1 MALDLERVR
10 HQFPALAGNAVFLDN
25 PGGTQVVKNCL
36 DRMLD
41 YLIEAN
47 ANHDGA
53 FKTSRES
60 DALAARARQAA
71 ADFLNARPEE
81 VVFGANMTTLTFHL
95 SRSLAPRLGPGD
107 SLVVTRLDHDAN
119 ISPWL
124 LLARDRGA
132 EILWVDFHPEDGTLD
147 LADLDRA
154 LEKKPKL
161 IAVGYASNAL
171 GTINPVADIAARAR
185 AAGALVFVD
194 AVHYAP
200 HGPIDAAAL
209 GCDFLACSA
218 YKFFGPHLGLLY
230 GRRELLEEL
239 PAYKV
244 RPADDRV
251 PFRFETGTPNFEALA
266 GLLGT
271 IEYLEELGT
280 RFGED
285 PEAEPADDPSGR
297 KRKLRRAAA
306 AVRAHE
312 RTLAAAMFETL
323 QAIPSMKIFGL
334 TDPARFDERVAT
346 FSFRLGDVP
355 RGGSPR
361 SWTATGSM
369 PGTGTTMPSRR
380 FGASA
385 SRTRA
390 ACSGSGPSITTLSK
404 TSPGSAGRWPGSPRP
419 EFFSGRRRKNHQSAA
434 DLVRE
439 RFAPAAETSGA
450 GCFREDAVNPEQ
462 VSRIRSFRP
471 AGESFD

>member
-161 IAVGYASNAL
+161 IAVSYASNAL

-244 RPADDRV
+244 RPADD
-251 PFRFETGTPNFEALA
+251 
-266 GLLGT
+266 
-271 IEYLEELGT
+271 
-280 RFGED
+280 
-285 PEAEPADDPSGR
+285 PSGR

-312 RTLAAAMFETL
+312 RTLASAMFEIL
-323 QAIPSMKIFGL
+323 RAVPSIKIFGL

-355 RGGSPR
+355 PRRIAEELDRDGIYAWDGHYYALETVRRLGLEDKGGMLRVGAVHYNTLEDIARLGR
-361 SWTATGSM
+361 SLA
-369 PGTGTTMPSRR
+369 
-380 FGASA
+380 
-385 SRTRA
+385 
-390 ACSGSGPSITTLSK
+390 
-404 TSPGSAGRWPGSPRP
+404 
-419 EFFSGRRRKNHQSAA
+419 
-434 DLVRE
+434 
-439 RFAPAAETSGA
+439 
-450 GCFREDAVNPEQ
+450 
-462 VSRIRSFRP
+462 RI
-471 AGESFD
+471 AKA

>member
-1 MALDLERVR
+1 MKEENAMALDLERVR

-346 FSFRLGDVP
+346 FSFRLGDIPP
-355 RGGSPR
+355 RRIAEELDRDGIYAWDGHYYALETVRRLGLEDKGGMLRVGAVHYNTLEDIARLGR
-361 SWTATGSM
+361 SLA
-369 PGTGTTMPSRR
+369 
-380 FGASA
+380 
-385 SRTRA
+385 
-390 ACSGSGPSITTLSK
+390 
-404 TSPGSAGRWPGSPRP
+404 
-419 EFFSGRRRKNHQSAA
+419 
-434 DLVRE
+434 
-439 RFAPAAETSGA
+439 
-450 GCFREDAVNPEQ
+450 
-462 VSRIRSFRP
+462 RI
-471 AGESFD
+471 AKA

>member
-1 MALDLERVR
+1 MKEENAMALDLERVR

-185 AAGALVFVD
+185 AA
-194 AVHYAP
+194 
-200 HGPIDAAAL
+200 
-209 GCDFLACSA
+209 
-218 YKFFGPHLGLLY
+218 
-230 GRRELLEEL
+230 
-239 PAYKV
+239 
-244 RPADDRV
+244 
-251 PFRFETGTPNFEALA
+251 
-266 GLLGT
+266 
-271 IEYLEELGT
+271 
-280 RFGED
+280 
-285 PEAEPADDPSGR
+285 
-297 KRKLRRAAA
+297 
-306 AVRAHE
+306 
-312 RTLAAAMFETL
+312 
-323 QAIPSMKIFGL
+323 
-334 TDPARFDERVAT
+334 
-346 FSFRLGDVP
+346 
-355 RGGSPR
+355 
-361 SWTATGSM
+361 
-369 PGTGTTMPSRR
+369 
-380 FGASA
+380 
-385 SRTRA
+385 
-390 ACSGSGPSITTLSK
+390 
-404 TSPGSAGRWPGSPRP
+404 
-419 EFFSGRRRKNHQSAA
+419 
-434 DLVRE
+434 
-439 RFAPAAETSGA
+439 
-450 GCFREDAVNPEQ
+450 
-462 VSRIRSFRP
+462 
-471 AGESFD
+471 